1 MVWNRH
7 GFYRFGVVL
16 PPGVI
21 LNEKGPERIP
31 GLDSTEMVSVD

>member
-1 MVWNRH
+1 MVLSGHR
-7 GFYRFGVVL
+7 FYRFNAFL